1 MACFLPNLS
10 LRDQGGDARRSAVGR
25 PGRPAGRSRPAR
37 PARGAGGL
45 PGAGLPRGG
54 PAPLHAVGG
63 HGGNLPRAPRSITAA
78 QQAGS
83 AAASTDHVVAYAPVA
98 EADRAESVSRFGST
112 VPRPTGSATSCPS
125 RPGSSRPRAASTRSA
140 STAAR
145 RSSAG
150 RAPRPWTSARCTASP
165 AGPPPPPT
173 SPRRPALRR
182 WQSVSS
188 GSSQAAGVPRPPAAR
203 DPPGV
208 PGRPAVSAAR
218 RTARTAEPVER
229 RRELPLDHR
238 PFTGPEHHLPQPV
251 PLPPVPVPRTRL
263 PHPPQQGRRRAVRR
277 DPGGDP
283 APLPGGHGLG
293 GPYAGG
299 VAPDA
304 QQRLGEVR
312 RRGTGAQPLVLPQSL
327 DQPVRVHAPWSRVGV
342 ASRNGRGR
350 VGTACAASRTRACGT
365 ALRASWT
372 QPRPLRSWCRTES
385 AGTRPRTAAAVR
397 SGPRSRPA
405 GDGTRAVPQPPPAG
419 ERRPV
424 VPRPVPRGSGTPAG
438 RAVESALE
446 VPRRPGVGVGQRR
459 DRLHRLRHGVRRG
472 LQNAGGGHR
481 GQDLFVGRVHRCGRI
496 QLLAEHL
503 SRVCPVHGTQQVCGP
518 RRFPPR
524 ILGSPVTAP
533 PRTGRAGH
541 PFQRPLR
548 NRGVLV
554 AERLRHRQQFG
565 RPVRITSQSLSEQY
579 QSGPAELLLG
589 TEGHRCRHL
598 RELSGRHAGG
608 GEPGQDLLHM
618 ARRGRGPSAAVAI
631 QSGNPAPVPAVPP
644 GRPRGS
650 RAPGPAARPGP
661 WTAPRWVAE
670 RWSAGACPP
679 GGGPPIHARQRL
691 PSRMTRATRA
701 GSSFIGT

>member
-1 MACFLPNLS
+1 MT
-10 LRDQGGDARRSAVGR
+10 QGGRQSAGLGDQPGGAAPRGRLVGPAGSPEPACPAAAPHRSTQPAATEGTSPVPRGRSPPPSRPAVPPPAPTTSSRTHRSRRPIGPSPPAGSARPYQGRRAPQRRVPADLGRADHVPRARGARRPPPAGPRRDGPRGRGRGPDARPHRRGRRLRQLRQPRRAAPHFAGGSPSVRAAARRPASRGPPAAPRSTGR
-25 PGRPAGRSRPAR
+25 PG
-37 PARGAGGL
+37 
-45 PGAGLPRGG
+45 
-54 PAPLHAVGG
+54 
-63 HGGNLPRAPRSITAA
+63 
-78 QQAGS
+78 
-83 AAASTDHVVAYAPVA
+83 
-98 EADRAESVSRFGST
+98 
-112 VPRPTGSATSCPS
+112 
-125 RPGSSRPRAASTRSA
+125 PGS
-140 STAAR
+140 
-145 RSSAG
+145 G
-150 RAPRPWTSARCTASP
+150 
-165 AGPPPPPT
+165 
-173 SPRRPALRR
+173 
-182 WQSVSS
+182 
-188 GSSQAAGVPRPPAAR
+188 
-203 DPPGV
+203 
-208 PGRPAVSAAR
+208 SAAR
-218 RTARTAEPVER
+218 RAARTAEPVER

-251 PLPPVPVPRTRL
+251 PPATSARAAHTAPPPAAAGPAPRRPTRS
-263 PHPPQQGRRRAVRR
+263 RRRSGA
-277 DPGGDP
+277 
-283 APLPGGHGLG
+283 LPGGHGLG
-293 GPYAGG
+293 GPYACG

-419 ERRPV
+419 ERRLV
-424 VPRPVPRGSGTPAG
+424 VPRPLPRGSGTPAG

-459 DRLHRLRHGVRRG
+459 DRLHRLRRGVRRG

-503 SRVCPVHGTQQVCGP
+503 GRVCPVHGTQQVCGP

-598 RELSGRHAGG
+598 RELSGRQVAGG

-661 WTAPRWVAE
+661 WTAPRRVAE